1 MFCRTSCC
9 ALITASL
16 FALLGCGDSGGT
28 PLPGNPAAQLH
39 GQNGVKPAVAE
50 VGKSS
55 GRGGAVS
62 EPIVAPGSLLTV
74 VRKQD
79 VPTQRDGVILE
90 IAVKE
95 GQPVKKDQLLA
106 KLDDSLVVADLES
119 KKARIKS
126 NVAKLDA
133 ANKTREE
140 ARNRAERSRDLF
152 AKRAIALDQLRIDEL
167 THERYIAEVV
177 AAQGDLTLSEQE
189 LKQAGIVLKYHEIRS
204 ATDGVVKT
212 IFKQPGEAVRNL
224 ETLFLVQGQDRLRA
238 EGLVDVQYLPRLRS
252 GKKLRAV
259 VEHAR
264 QEPPEAPLI
273 AHLEEVTGVAVSKDT
288 AKPLIV
294 SSSVDGTVR
303 VWDRNQKR
311 ELQVLRHGVPV
322 RAVAC
327 TGPQAAANLC
337 LSGAADGKARI
348 WDLDAAKLVHE
359 LSKEGHR
366 GTISCVAFSPD
377 GRSCITGG
385 EDKEIILWDTTTG
398 ERLCKFPTQHR
409 GAITS
414 LQFPLADRVVSA
426 ARDNTLAVW
435 NVQGNQV
442 QLARP
447 AIPSRTGDV
456 TSLGVT
462 PDGKRTL
469 FDQGRM
475 LRLLT
480 LPDGDTDAVLQNTSG
495 GANFTTFAQFSP
507 DGKLVLSAGSGRI
520 QLWRTPD
527 RQTRGFELAQLVTTE
542 KPTCAAFSPDG
553 TFLVVGTR
561 DKQVL
566 IWPVRNAKENIDR
579 LINAEVT
586 LIEADVQSSAR
597 QVRVWAEMDN
607 PGHTLLPGNTVTLVI
622 YDE

>member
-1 MFCRTSCC
+1 MNIRLTSV
-9 ALITASL
+9 ALLAASILTA
-16 FALLGCGDSGGT
+16 LGCGDS
-28 PLPGNPAAQLH
+28 AAVRPR
-39 GQNGVKPAVAE
+39 GPETPAVGVTPVKSAAAE
-50 VGKSS
+50 VGKPG
-55 GRGGAVS
+55 GRVGAAS

-95 GQPVKKDQLLA
+95 GQAVKKDQLLA

-119 KKARIKS
+119 KKARVTS
-126 NVAKLDA
+126 NQAKYEA
-133 ANKTREE
+133 AVKTREE
-140 ARNRAERSRDLF
+140 AKNRMIRSQDLF

-167 THERYIAEVV
+167 TYERYFAEVV
-177 AAQGDLTLSEQE
+177 AAKGDVTLSEQE
-189 LKQAGIVLKYHEIRS
+189 MKQSGIVLKYHEIRS

-224 ETLFLVQGQDRLRA
+224 ETLFLIQGQDRLRA
-238 EGLVDVQYLPRLRS
+238 EGLVDVQYLSRLRS

-259 VEHAR
+259 IEHAR
-264 QEPPEAPLI
+264 QDPPEA
-273 AHLEEVTGVAVSKDT
+273 
-288 AKPLIV
+288 PLIV

-303 VWDRNQKR
+303 VWDRKERR

-327 TGPQAAANLC
+327 TGPAASANLC

-348 WDLDAAKLVHE
+348 WDLDGARLVHE
-359 LSKEGHR
+359 LTDNGPDKGHR
-366 GTISCVAFSPD
+366 GAVSCVAFSPD
-377 GRSCITGG
+377 GLTCITGG

-398 ERLCKFPTQHR
+398 KQLTRFPTQHR

-414 LQFPLADRVVSA
+414 LQFPQADRVVSA

-475 LRLLT
+475 LRLLS
-480 LPDGDTDAVLQNTSG
+480 LPDGETDAVLQNTAG
-495 GANFTTFAQFSP
+495 GSNFTTFAQFSP
-507 DGKLVLSAGSGRI
+507 DGRLVLTAGGGRM

-527 RQTRGFELAQLVTTE
+527 RQTRGFEVAQLITNE

-553 TFLVVGTR
+553 SFMVAGTR

-566 IWPVRNAKENIDR
+566 IWPVRSVKENADR

-607 PGHTLLPGNTVTLVI
+607 VGHQLLPGNTVTMVV

>member
-1 MFCRTSCC
+1 MSIRLACC
-9 ALITASL
+9 TLITAS
-16 FALLGCGDSGGT
+16 FFVLGCGESASERPRGEG
-28 PLPGNPAAQLH
+28 AAVP
-39 GQNGVKPAVAE
+39 NGAASVKSAAE
-50 VGKSS
+50 VGKPG
-55 GRGGAVS
+55 GRGGLLS
-62 EPIVAPGSLLTV
+62 DPIVAPGCLLTV

-95 GQPVKKDQLLA
+95 GQTVKKDQLLA

-119 KKARIKS
+119 KKARVTS
-126 NVAKLDA
+126 NQAKLDA
-133 ANKTREE
+133 AIKTREE
-140 ARNRAERSRDLF
+140 AKNRMERSRELYR
-152 AKRAIALDQLRIDEL
+152 KGAIALDQLRIDEL

-177 AAQGDLTLSEQE
+177 SARGDLTLSDQE

-204 ATDGVVKT
+204 ATDGIVKT

-238 EGLVDVQYLPRLRS
+238 EGLVDVQYLARLRS

-264 QEPPEAPLI
+264 QDPPELPLI
-273 AHLEEVTGVAVSKDT
+273 AHLEEVTGVAVSRDP
-288 AKPLIV
+288 ARPLIC
-294 SSSVDGTVR
+294 SSSIDGTVR
-303 VWDRNQKR
+303 VWDRNEKR

-327 TGPQAAANLC
+327 TGPKAAANLC

-359 LSKEGHR
+359 LAAEDGHR
-366 GTISCVAFSPD
+366 GAISCVAFSPD
-377 GRSCITGG
+377 GLSCITGG
-385 EDKEIILWDTTTG
+385 EDKEICLWDTTTG
-398 ERLCKFPTQHR
+398 KRRCKFPTQHR

-435 NVQGNQV
+435 NIQGDQV

-475 LRLLT
+475 LRLLS
-480 LPDGDTDAVLQNTSG
+480 LPDGDTDAVLQNSSG

-507 DGKLVLSAGSGRI
+507 DGRLVLTAGSGRM
-520 QLWRTPD
+520 QLWRAPD
-527 RQTRGFELAQLVTTE
+527 RQTRGFEVAQLVTTE

-553 TFLVVGTR
+553 SFLVAGTR

-566 IWPVRNAKENIDR
+566 IWPVRNAKENLDR

-597 QVRVWAEMDN
+597 QVRVWAELDN
-607 PGHTLLPGNTVTLVI
+607 PGHLLLPGNTVTMVI